1 VILPSARRLIVLLAA
16 LVFAL
21 VAVVARLGFLQVR
34 GARDLAE
41 RGLEQRLKTFELPA
55 DRGRILDRSGAPLAI
70 SLEAR
75 DIYADP
81 TLVADPAAEAAAL
94 APVLERPVGELTRAL
109 ASRGTFVYLA
119 RQADI
124 ETADAVA
131 DLRLPGV
138 GSLPSTRRSYPGG
151 TLAAQVLGFVGTDGY
166 GLEGLEAAFEDDL
179 SGSSGERQSEV
190 SASGQEIPDG
200 LRTVREPQPGSDLVT
215 TIDREMQYQAQVA
228 LRLAVKDNEAKGGT
242 IIVMDPSTGDI
253 YAMASYPSFD
263 PNHFAEFDVGRR
275 RNRAVTDTW
284 EPGSVN
290 KIITA
295 AAAIET
301 GVVALDERFAV
312 PAARRIDGFTIHDS
326 HPHPVERMTLGDIIA
341 KSSNIGSSLVADRVG
356 NGRLVRFF
364 SRFGYGRPTGVGLP
378 GEAGGVL
385 PSLDAWS
392 DVTRATVSFG
402 QGVSATPLQMASV
415 YATVANDGMWVR
427 PRIVRSTEGPGGAST
442 RAAPSP
448 TRRVLS
454 SETADLLARMLAFVV
469 QDGTGLNAQIPG
481 YQVAGKTGT
490 TKKLDRHGSY
500 TNRYVASFIG
510 FLPASKPRVVVAAII
525 DEPRTVYGGVAA
537 APLFQNVARFAIQ
550 RLGIEAAPP
559 IALPPHVRPAS

>member
-1 VILPSARRLIVLLAA
+1 VLLAV

-21 VAVVARLGFLQVR
+21 VAIVARLGFLQVR
-34 GARDLAE
+34 GARDLAA

-55 DRGRILDRSGAPLAI
+55 NRGQILDRSGAPMAI

-81 TLVADPAAEAAAL
+81 SLVDDPAVEAAAL
-94 APVLERPVGELTRAL
+94 APVLGRPVGELQRAL
-109 ASRGTFVYLA
+109 GSPGTFVYLA

-124 ETADAVA
+124 ETADRVSN
-131 DLRLPGV
+131 LRLAGI

-151 TLAAQVLGFVGTDGY
+151 SLAAQVLGFVGTDGY
-166 GLEGLEAAFEDDL
+166 GLEGLEAAFEESL
-179 SGSSGERQSEV
+179 SGSPGERRTEV

-200 LRTVREPQPGSDLVT
+200 LRTDREPRPGSDLVT

-228 LRLAVKDNEAKGGT
+228 LRLTVKENDAKGGT
-242 IIVMDPSTGDI
+242 IIVMDPSSGDI

-263 PNHFAEFDVGRR
+263 PNHFAEFEVGRR

-301 GVVALDERFAV
+301 DAVDLDERFAV

-356 NGRLVRFF
+356 NGRLARFF
-364 SRFGYGRPTGVGLP
+364 ARFGYGRPTGVGLP

-385 PSLDAWS
+385 PPLDAWS

-415 YATVANDGMWVR
+415 YATVANGGVWVR
-427 PRIVRSTEGPGGAST
+427 PRIVRAIQGPGGVSSQAS
-442 RAAPSP
+442 ASP

-454 SETADLLARMLAFVV
+454 PETADLLARMLAFVV

-490 TKKLDRHGSY
+490 TKKLDRQGQY

-510 FLPASKPRVVVAAII
+510 FLPASKPQVVVAAIV

-537 APLFQNVARFAIQ
+537 APLFQDVARFAIQ